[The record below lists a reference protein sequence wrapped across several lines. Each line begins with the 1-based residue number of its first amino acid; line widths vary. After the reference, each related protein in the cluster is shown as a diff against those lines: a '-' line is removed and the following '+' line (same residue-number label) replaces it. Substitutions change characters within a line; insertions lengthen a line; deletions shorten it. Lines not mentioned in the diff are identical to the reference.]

1 MNTKTTAALM
11 LTLIVGISAFAYWVT
26 SNRSAPPGVNVGD
39 QAVEMKLNDT
49 SGQTFSLSTQ
59 RGKTVVLDFVTTT
72 CSVCVEE
79 FDALRQLQ
87 VQKGLVIVS
96 VNVDGTSESDLLTF
110 AKNNKVSWLIG
121 NSPTAIDN
129 YKVSAVP
136 TLVVVDKSG
145 TIRYRGFYTS
155 YEQLIQIIN
164 ANS

>member
-1 MNTKTTAALM
+1 MNTRTTAALM
-11 LTLIVGISAFAYWVT
+11 LILIMGISAFAYWVS

-39 QAVEMKLNDT
+39 QAVDMKFNDT
-49 SGQTFSLSTQ
+49 SGQTFSLSDQ

-72 CSVCVEE
+72 CSTCIEE

-87 VQKGLVIVS
+87 DQKGLVIVS
-96 VNVDGTSESDLLTF
+96 INVDGASESNLMTF
-110 AKNNKVSWLIG
+110 AQNNKVGWLIG
-121 NSPTAIDN
+121 NSPTAIDD

-145 TIRYRGFYTS
+145 TIKYRGFYTS